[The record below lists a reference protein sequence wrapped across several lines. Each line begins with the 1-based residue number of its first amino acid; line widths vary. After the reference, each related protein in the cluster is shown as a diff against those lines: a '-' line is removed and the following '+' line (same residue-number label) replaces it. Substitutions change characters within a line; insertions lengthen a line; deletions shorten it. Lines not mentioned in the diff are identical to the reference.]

1 MSPEPSALLRR
12 TASSVVETARRR
24 TPESALPFVVGARSR
39 LAWAVPAVR
48 REARRQMT
56 FLLGTTSPPAE
67 VDRVARRYVREMAR
81 RSEVRWHPRVA
92 TAVRVEGIE
101 HARVALEP
109 GRGAILSFM
118 HHGLYDRVFTTLSR
132 QGLSLAMVV
141 YPYML
146 HDDAPGWIRQ
156 HVRVNTLG
164 GGRAVSTEVGAAGLA
179 ALLREGHML
188 AIASDVPGRT
198 PVTFA
203 GRDVLGSFGAAR
215 LAVETGAPVVVMTSD
230 RDDRGEHVRLHR
242 PLEPATFA
250 SAHALL
256 ERILLAHERAVLS
269 WPEAS
274 DLPLSRWGTSQPQ
287 VRAQ

>member
-1 MSPEPSALLRR
+1 MLRETSGARSR

-24 TPESALPFVVGARSR
+24 TPEAVLPFVVGARSR

-48 REARRQMT
+48 REARQQMS
-56 FLLGTTSPPAE
+56 FLLGSTRPSAE
-67 VDRVARRYVREMAR
+67 ADRVARRYVREMAR

-101 HARVALEP
+101 HARAALES
-109 GRGAILSFM
+109 GRGAVLSFM

-141 YPYML
+141 HPYML
-146 HDDAPGWIRQ
+146 RDDAPAWIRQ

-164 GGRAVSTEVGAAGLA
+164 GGRAVSTEVGAAGLV
-179 ALLREGHML
+179 ALLGEGHLL

-198 PVTFA
+198 PVRFA
-203 GRDVLGSFGAAR
+203 DREVLGSFGAAR
-215 LAVETGAPVVVMTSD
+215 LATETGAPVVVMTSE
-230 RDDRGEHVRLHR
+230 RDDRGEHVRLHP
-242 PLEPATFA
+242 PLAPAAFE
-250 SAHALL
+250 SANALL
-256 ERILLAHERAVLS
+256 DRILVAHERAVLD